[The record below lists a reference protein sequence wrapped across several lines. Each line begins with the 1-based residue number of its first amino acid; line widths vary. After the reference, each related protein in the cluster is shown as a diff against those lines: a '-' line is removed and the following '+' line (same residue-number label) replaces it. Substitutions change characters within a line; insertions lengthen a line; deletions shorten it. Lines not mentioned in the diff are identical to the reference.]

1 MRFNSQKLRRKV
13 PNFRPLG
20 NQSNAFSQYSIFY
33 LHIICKSISELL
45 QTFLVLRFE
54 NTFFKVHRKLLAS
67 KEKESRCLLQSDA
80 SSTSVA
86 LTQLAAD
93 FKQAL
98 LSLYLTILIN
108 SLFQYLEEEKYV

>member
-1 MRFNSQKLRRKV
+1 MEYCEF
-13 PNFRPLG
+13 
-20 NQSNAFSQYSIFY
+20 AIFY
-33 LHIICKSISELL
+33 LQIICKSISKLL

-54 NTFFKVHRKLLAS
+54 NTFFKVHRKLLAN

-93 FKQAL
+93 YKQTL

-108 SLFQYLEEEKYV
+108 SLFQYLEKEKYV